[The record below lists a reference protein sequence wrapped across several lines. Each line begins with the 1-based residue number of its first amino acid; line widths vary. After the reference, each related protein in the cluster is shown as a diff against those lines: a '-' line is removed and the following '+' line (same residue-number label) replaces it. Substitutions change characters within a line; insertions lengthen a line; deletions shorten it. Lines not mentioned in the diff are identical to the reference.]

1 MGSYFAYY
9 LTGFIMIPVFI
20 FATYCQIKVK
30 TSFSKY
36 SKVRNRRGM
45 TVSQT
50 LKLRKLQAHLP
61 ITMTLRIKKF
71 AFRRTFLIQQAL
83 PLSVLLAMRRGMLVN
98 MLKVILR
105 LN

>member
-1 MGSYFAYY
+1 MGSYLAYY

-45 TVSQT
+45 TGA
-50 LKLRKLQAHLP
+50 QAAYELLMNNG
-61 ITMTLRIKKF
+61 ITDVKI
-71 AFRRTFLIQQAL
+71 RTFLIQQAL

-98 MLKVILR
+98 MHKVILR

>member
-1 MGSYFAYY
+1 MGSYLAYY

-45 TVSQT
+45 TGA
-50 LKLRKLQAHLP
+50 QA
-61 ITMTLRIKKF
+61 
-71 AFRRTFLIQQAL
+71 AYE
-83 PLSVLLAMRRGMLVN
+83 LL
-98 MLKVILR
+98 
-105 LN
+105 

>member
-1 MGSYFAYY
+1 MGSYLAYY

-45 TVSQT
+45 TGA
-50 LKLRKLQAHLP
+50 QA
-61 ITMTLRIKKF
+61 
-71 AFRRTFLIQQAL
+71 AYGFL
-83 PLSVLLAMRRGMLVN
+83 
-98 MLKVILR
+98 
-105 LN
+105 